1 MTHSSRP
8 STEAIL
14 TALPALAPY
23 ARDAVVLCPE
33 RGEPDPRNSSIGGP
47 LLWPSDEPWPECSLP
62 DVDSPDGAPATAMV
76 PVAQIFRRDAPGPW
90 WPADFDLLQILWCP
104 NEHWDPPAQ
113 QADISPV
120 VEMRWR
126 RAAEVTNRLTTPPSP
141 SRYDEDGYLPQACTF
156 TARHLTD
163 FPYREELPADLRPQL
178 EELVRA
184 TGDGSDVITR
194 VAGWK
199 LGGWPTWH
207 LTYPAVFAC
216 GDCGTD
222 LTLLFTMASDAETG
236 VVVGRSGDLR
246 IFTCPADHRH
256 PFQVDLH

>member
-1 MTHSSRP
+1 M
-8 STEAIL
+8 
-14 TALPALAPY
+14 
-23 ARDAVVLCPE
+23 
-33 RGEPDPRNSSIGGP
+33 
-47 LLWPSDEPWPECSLP
+47 
-62 DVDSPDGAPATAMV
+62 
-76 PVAQIFRRDAPGPW
+76 
-90 WPADFDLLQILWCP
+90 
-104 NEHWDPPAQ
+104 
-113 QADISPV
+113 
-120 VEMRWR
+120 
-126 RAAEVTNRLTTPPSP
+126 TTPPSP
-141 SRYDEDGYLPQACTF
+141 SRYDEDGCLPQACTL

-163 FPYREELPADLRPQL
+163 FPYREELPPDLRPQL

-184 TGDGSDVITR
+184 TGDGGDVITR

-216 GDCGTD
+216 DDCGTD
-222 LTLLFTMASDAETG
+222 LTLLFTMASDAESG